1 MNEPLVSIVLPVYN
15 GSRHFDRA
23 VENCINQTYPAWELI
38 IVDDA
43 STDGTPLRIVH
54 YEAIDRR
61 IRSVRHERNRKLPAA
76 LNSGFSRARGD
87 YLTWTSD
94 DNYYRPQA
102 IAEMVKL
109 LESNRRTG
117 MTYSDYTVIDEQD
130 RPLHRVRVGEPED
143 LGLRNCIGA
152 CFLYRRAVLNKVGR
166 YKEDMFLAEDYDFWL
181 RVSAYCPIEP
191 LHEDLYFY
199 RVHANS
205 LTVTHEESVLART
218 EQVLKA
224 NLPLM
229 HRSNRVMR
237 ANAGLHLARLAQ
249 LRNDPAAGRRYLAD
263 AIVRSPMRVVRQVVG
278 LTADGLLGRSAAG
291 LIGPVYRMLQN
302 RRHVRR
308 RLAAESSLD
317 AGT

>member
-43 STDGTPLRIVH
+43 STDDTPLRIVH

-152 CFLYRRAVLNKVGR
+152 CFLYRRAVLNKVCR
-166 YKEDMFLAEDYDFWL
+166 YKEDMIIAADYDFWL
-181 RVSAYCPIEP
+181 RESA
-191 LHEDLYFY
+191 
-199 RVHANS
+199 
-205 LTVTHEESVLART
+205 
-218 EQVLKA
+218 
-224 NLPLM
+224 
-229 HRSNRVMR
+229 
-237 ANAGLHLARLAQ
+237 
-249 LRNDPAAGRRYLAD
+249 
-263 AIVRSPMRVVRQVVG
+263 
-278 LTADGLLGRSAAG
+278 
-291 LIGPVYRMLQN
+291 
-302 RRHVRR
+302 
-308 RLAAESSLD
+308 
-317 AGT
+317 